1 LAGRPALS
9 NLRKDGRS
17 QRGALANNLAANTAD
32 RVKAVHERHNDE
44 LRANRQGP
52 GMSTQNASKLKVSG
66 AARPAKTD
74 LG

>member
-1 LAGRPALS
+1 
-9 NLRKDGRS
+9 LRKDDRS

-52 GMSTQNASKLKVSG
+52 GNAAENTSKFKVSG
-66 AARPAKTD
+66 ATRPAETD